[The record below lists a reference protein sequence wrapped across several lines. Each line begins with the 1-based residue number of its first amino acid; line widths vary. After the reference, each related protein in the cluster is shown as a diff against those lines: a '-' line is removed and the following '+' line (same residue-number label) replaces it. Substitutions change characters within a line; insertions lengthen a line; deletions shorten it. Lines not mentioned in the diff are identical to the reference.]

1 LTDDSELD
9 KTIEAESCEFSSS
22 IEEFERK
29 EEAEAA
35 RELEEEKS
43 RSTVRRAAKDGQDD
57 EEQEDAEEPINGAE
71 RERRISPRKFF
82 ESEKEGE
89 EKENK
94 GEDFFLGILALSIS
108 EITFR

>member
-1 LTDDSELD
+1 MTDDTELD

-43 RSTVRRAAKDGQDD
+43 RSTARRAAKDGQ
-57 EEQEDAEEPINGAE
+57 EGEQQQHQEQDADQPISGAE
-71 RERRISPRKFF
+71 RERKVTARKFF
-82 ESEKEGE
+82 E
-89 EKENK
+89 EKENE
-94 GEDFFLGILALSIS
+94 GEI
-108 EITFR
+108 

>member
-1 LTDDSELD
+1 LD

-43 RSTVRRAAKDGQDD
+43 RSTVRRAAKDGQ
-57 EEQEDAEEPINGAE
+57 ENEGEEDADQPINGAE
-71 RERRISPRKFF
+71 RERKNSRRKLF
-82 ESEKEGE
+82 EKE
-89 EKENK
+89 ENENEGK
-94 GEDFFLGILALSIS
+94 I
-108 EITFR
+108 